1 MERQGLILV
10 VGATGSGKSTTTAAM
25 LDYRNAHAPGHI
37 VTVEDPVEFIH
48 TRKQSV
54 ISQREV
60 GVDTNSYLVALHKA
74 LRQAP
79 DVIFLGELRDHET
92 IAVALHAAETG
103 HLVLSTL
110 HATNATGTIE
120 RVLNFFPPEARD
132 GMLLQVSLLLRAVIA
147 QRLVPRAEGKGR
159 IAAMEIMLNT
169 PRLQAI
175 IRRGELEM
183 IRQAIE
189 EGVLEG
195 LQTLD
200 QALRALYQAKKITAE
215 DALRFAD
222 SPNNMRLRI
231 RGIK

>member
-1 MERQGLILV
+1 M
-10 VGATGSGKSTTTAAM
+10 
-25 LDYRNAHAPGHI
+25 
-37 VTVEDPVEFIH
+37 
-48 TRKQSV
+48 
-54 ISQREV
+54 
-60 GVDTNSYLVALHKA
+60 
-74 LRQAP
+74 
-79 DVIFLGELRDHET
+79 
-92 IAVALHAAETG
+92 AVALHAAETG

-175 IRRGELEM
+175 VRRGELET
-183 IRQAIE
+183 IRLAIE
-189 EGVLEG
+189 EGVHEG

-200 QALRALYQAKKITAE
+200 QALCALYHAKKITAE